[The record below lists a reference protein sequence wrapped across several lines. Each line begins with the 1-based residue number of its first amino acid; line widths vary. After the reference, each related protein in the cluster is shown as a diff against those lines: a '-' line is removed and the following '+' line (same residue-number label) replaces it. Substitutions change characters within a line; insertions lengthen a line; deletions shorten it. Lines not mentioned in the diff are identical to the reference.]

1 MATIVS
7 LSDVKAHLR
16 YPTANTADDVALQ
29 GFINAASDVIN
40 AECGIVVPQRFNE
53 SYDGGDFQIWLRHI
67 PIVMIE
73 NIEEGWGFTNYELAY
88 VPVNS
93 PSTANMFAYSLD
105 EPSTGLVTRRSGGN
119 VNIRFVQGEN
129 NIQVTY
135 TAGRDVIPGA
145 IRLAALELIAHWW
158 QGSQQRSMATG
169 GGSGSYDNT
178 NVDYSRALN
187 AIPLNQGVPYRILE
201 LLKPFRR
208 LPIIG

>member
-16 YPTANTADDVALQ
+16 YPTSNTSDDVALA
-29 GFINAASDVIN
+29 GFISAASDVIN
-40 AECGIVVPQRFNE
+40 AECGTVVPQSFNE

-67 PIVMIE
+67 PVISIE
-73 NIEEGWGFTNYELAY
+73 NIEEGWGFTNYELTY

-105 EPSTGLVTRRSGGN
+105 EPNTGLVTRRSGGN
-119 VNIRFVQGEN
+119 VNVRFVIGES

-158 QGSQQRSMATG
+158 QGSQQRSMGATSI
-169 GGSGSYDNT
+169 SGYDATNT
-178 NVDYSRALN
+178 DFSRSTGVS
-187 AIPLNQGVPYRILE
+187 PLNQGVPYRVLE
-201 LLKPFRR
+201 LLRPFRR
-208 LPIIG
+208 LPVIG